1 MRHHCGGRFFLVG
14 NRRYRV
20 REVPGLRGGTR
31 VVVTAFSV
39 FAMAFCAVALV
50 FRAQP
55 VSSIPRLVLA
65 VGATFVPLIAL
76 AGLALAVLS
85 RRIFLSSVGILLIT
99 ATLAIQLN
107 WYYVARPV
115 HVGESTDVRVLS
127 SNLRYGRADPQE
139 FVGLANKSADIVTVS
154 ELTEEAVQR
163 FSAAGIG
170 EGFPYSQLLPAP
182 DAGGI
187 GIWSRY
193 PLSPVSAPR
202 HRNVRIPGAR
212 IEVPGVLFDPLVASV
227 HVMSPVSGD
236 RNTVEDWAYGM
247 SGAKVQLD
255 NFAREAGSAAVIIGG
270 DYNSTPDMRQ
280 FRDLLTNGYRDAV
293 EQTGSGFAPTF
304 RADVPIPPII
314 TIDHILTRN
323 AAASSIQTITIK
335 GSDHRALL
343 ATIKVPLNPLE

>member
-1 MRHHCGGRFFLVG
+1 MCPRHRLAGRD
-14 NRRYRV
+14 
-20 REVPGLRGGTR
+20 VPGLRRGTR
-31 VVVTAFSV
+31 ALVT
-39 FAMAFCAVALV
+39 AMAFSALAFSALALL

-65 VGATFVPLIAL
+65 VGSTFVPLAAVI
-76 AGLALAVLS
+76 GLALAVAS
-85 RRIFLSSVGILLIT
+85 RRILLSSIGVLLVV
-99 ATLAIQLN
+99 ASFAIQLN

-115 HVGESTDVRVLS
+115 HIGQSTDIRILS
-127 SNLRYGRADPQE
+127 SNLRYGRADPQV
-139 FVGLANKSADIVTVS
+139 FVGLAKQSADVITVS

-163 FSAAGIG
+163 FSQTGIN
-170 EGFPYSQLLPAP
+170 EAFPYSQLIPAP

-187 GIWSRY
+187 GLWSRY
-193 PLSPVSAPR
+193 PLAPVSAPR
-202 HRNVRIPGAR
+202 HRNVKMPAAR
-212 IEVPGVLFDPLVASV
+212 IEVPGVEFDPLVASV

-247 SGAKVQLD
+247 AGAKAQLD

-293 EQTGSGFAPTF
+293 EQTGAGLAPTF
-304 RADVPIPPII
+304 RADVPIPPVI

-323 AAASSIQTITIK
+323 AAASSVRTVTIK